1 MCGQDSPSLIVPGL
15 VKFPSL
21 SLIYTP
27 VWEAKRPGHGSD
39 PPSREGG
46 VVLVAALLL
55 YRHPWEEY
63 KEPVILEVFNALSF
77 RGAQSRDVGWRLL

>member
-46 VVLVAALLL
+46 VVLVAVLLL
-55 YRHPWEEY
+55 YRHPWE
-63 KEPVILEVFNALSF
+63 
-77 RGAQSRDVGWRLL
+77 Q